1 MNRITLCGRMNEKP
15 TYSHT
20 VGKIR
25 FYSFH
30 MIVRRLSGYEDIIPC
45 IAEQGIANQIQ
56 NGTVHKITGAIHSRQ
71 VFDGKRTHLELFVHV
86 ESISMVFEAD
96 RNHTEITGVI
106 VKKPVFR
113 QTQSGRYIAELL
125 VVSSRKNRKTDCIPC
140 IVWSV
145 NALFAKNLATGK
157 TVTIKGRFQS
167 RQYEKDGRTKTV
179 YELSG
184 NELKLGVRTWK
195 I

>member
-1 MNRITLCGRMNEKP
+1 MNRITLCGKMNEKP
-15 TYSHT
+15 KYSHT

-25 FYSFH
+25 FYSFR

-56 NGTVHKITGAIHSRQ
+56 KGTVHKITGTIHSRQ

-96 RNHTEITGVI
+96 RNNAEITGVI
-106 VKKPVFR
+106 AKKVFK
-113 QTQSGRYIAELL
+113 QTPSGRYIAELL
-125 VVSSRKNRKTDCIPC
+125 VVSSRKNGKTDCIPC

-145 NALFAKNLATGK
+145 NALFAKNLATGQ

-184 NELKLGVRTWK
+184 NELKLGE
-195 I
+195 

>member
-1 MNRITLCGRMNEKP
+1 MNRLTLCGRMNEKP
-15 TYSHT
+15 KYSHT

-25 FYSFH
+25 FYSFQ
-30 MIVRRLSGYEDIIPC
+30 MIVRRLSGYEDVIPC

-96 RNHTEITGVI
+96 ANHAEITGVI
-106 VKKPVFR
+106 AKKPVFR
-113 QTQSGRYIAELL
+113 QTPSGRYIAELL
-125 VVSSRKNRKTDCIPC
+125 VVSTRKNGKTDCIPC

-145 NALFAKNLATGK
+145 NALFAKKIATGQK
-157 TVTIKGRFQS
+157 VTIKGRFQS
-167 RQYEKDGRTKTV
+167 RQYEKDGLTKTV

-184 NELKLGVRTWK
+184 NELKLGE
-195 I
+195 

>member
-15 TYSHT
+15 KYSHAA
-20 VGKIR
+20 GKIR
-25 FYSFH
+25 FYSFY
-30 MIVRRLSGYEDIIPC
+30 MIVKRLSGYEDVIPC

-96 RNHTEITGVI
+96 GNYAEITGVI
-106 VKKPVFR
+106 AKKPVFR
-113 QTQSGRYIAELL
+113 QTPSGRYIAELL
-125 VVSSRKNRKTDCIPC
+125 VVSTRKNGKTDCIPC
-140 IVWSV
+140 IVWST
-145 NALFAKNLATGK
+145 NALFAKKIATGK
-157 TVTIKGRFQS
+157 KVTIKGRFQS
-167 RQYEKDGRTKTV
+167 RQYEKDGLNKTA

-184 NELKLGVRTWK
+184 NELKLGE
-195 I
+195 

>member
-71 VFDGKRTHLELFVHV
+71 VFDGKTDALR
-86 ESISMVFEAD
+86 
-96 RNHTEITGVI
+96 VI
-106 VKKPVFR
+106 CPCR
-113 QTQSGRYIAELL
+113 IYI
-125 VVSSRKNRKTDCIPC
+125 NGI
-140 IVWSV
+140 
-145 NALFAKNLATGK
+145 
-157 TVTIKGRFQS
+157 
-167 RQYEKDGRTKTV
+167 
-179 YELSG
+179 
-184 NELKLGVRTWK
+184 
-195 I
+195 